1 MGKLIA
7 VDKRKWDG
15 SVSAGE
21 KALLLET
28 EQAGASAAAI
38 GQTTPGPRS
47 QTAPMADTDKAGHGA
62 RARSHPAAAL
72 SVRDERLAKAVA
84 DRVTGRIMELLDIDE
99 QLNRLQEHIEQSR
112 EARSAYFQSLPD
124 RTEAT

>member
-15 SVSAGE
+15 SVSAGA

-38 GQTTPGPRS
+38 GQTH
-47 QTAPMADTDKAGHGA
+47 AWAEIANGA
-62 RARSHPAAAL
+62 N
-72 SVRDERLAKAVA
+72 
-84 DRVTGRIMELLDIDE
+84 GR
-99 QLNRLQEHIEQSR
+99 H
-112 EARSAYFQSLPD
+112 
-124 RTEAT
+124 